1 MTDQSI
7 AAVIPAILPVAETN
21 ANTAEEML
29 AAFIIAAD
37 AA

>member
-1 MTDQSI
+1 MAGQSI
-7 AAVIPAILPVAETN
+7 AAIILPVAETN